1 MSVMRPWL
9 LAWVTGGWALVPSP
23 EVGRKLF
30 PHEEFACCQKLMR
43 GQIPTSVLGR
53 KKNCLCYP
61 GCGAAGKFPF
71 LKVTSH

>member
-1 MSVMRPWL
+1 MSVMHPWL

-23 EVGRKLF
+23 KVGRKLF

-53 KKNCLCYP
+53 KKIVFVILVVELLGN
-61 GCGAAGKFPF
+61 F
-71 LKVTSH
+71 LSSK